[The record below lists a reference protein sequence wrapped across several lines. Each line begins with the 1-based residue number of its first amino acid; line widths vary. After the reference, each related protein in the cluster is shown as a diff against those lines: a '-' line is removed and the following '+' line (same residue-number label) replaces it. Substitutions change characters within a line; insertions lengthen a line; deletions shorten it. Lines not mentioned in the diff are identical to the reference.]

1 MLRQENR
8 GCCTQVSTPYSAA
21 PAYPK
26 IPIML
31 SALSIR
37 DFVLI
42 ERLDLEFDSGF
53 TALTGETGAGKSI
66 VLDALGLTCGAKA
79 DVAQVRT
86 GAARAE
92 ITAEFSFDPKSSTAK
107 VLAESASDDGSG
119 RVLLRRVVEAEGRSR
134 AFING
139 RPAAIAELRAL
150 GETLVDVHAQHEHQS
165 LTKPTVQREWLDQCC
180 AAGTAREAVAHAWQA
195 QQTARRAY
203 ERATQEADQLARER
217 DELDDRAKVLHAL
230 APNAS
235 EWAQLGVEQTK
246 LANAQTLMD
255 AASAA
260 VNAVA
265 DQDDALTE
273 SLATIISKLRAAERY
288 DASLKAHADLLDSAA
303 ISLDEAAH
311 GLRSYVEKFDL
322 DPDRAKEVEARMS
335 ALHQTARRFRVPVEQ
350 LEGLLTQT
358 QLRLAELA
366 ESADLDALERKLAQS
381 KQALAAACDEL
392 TRLRTAGA
400 KKLAKAVNAMIAE
413 LALGSARFEVQLL
426 PLAEPGSTGAEDVSY
441 RFASHPTLPVQPIEK
456 AASGGEL
463 ARLSLAIMVALAQA
477 DAIATLV
484 FDEVD
489 VGIGG
494 GVAAIVGAHLRALAG
509 TAKSGKKARQVFAV
523 THQAQVA
530 AHANQHLAV
539 RKLEAKNARGVRI
552 DTLSEK
558 ERIEELARMIAG
570 RETTAATR
578 AHAKELLVAGQA

>member
-1 MLRQENR
+1 ML
-8 GCCTQVSTPYSAA
+8 T
-21 PAYPK
+21 
-26 IPIML
+26 
-31 SALSIR
+31 ALSIR

-42 ERLDLEFDSGF
+42 ERLDLEFEGGF

-79 DVAQVRT
+79 DVEQVRV

-92 ITAEFSFDPKSSTAK
+92 ITAEFAFDAKSTTAK
-107 VLAESASDDGSG
+107 VLTESASDDGSG

-165 LTKPTVQREWLDQCC
+165 LTKPAVQREWLDQFC
-180 AAGTAREAVAHAWQA
+180 AAANARETVAQAWQA

-217 DELDDRAKVLHAL
+217 DELDERAKVLKSL
-230 APNAS
+230 APNAT

-246 LANAQTLMD
+246 CANAQTLMD

-260 VNAVA
+260 VNALA

-273 SLATIISKLRAAERY
+273 SLAGIISKLRAAQRY
-288 DASLKAHADLLDSAA
+288 DNALKEHADLLDSAA

-358 QLRLAELA
+358 QSRLAELA
-366 ESADLDALERKLAQS
+366 ESADLDALERKVAQS

-426 PLAEPGSTGAEDVSY
+426 PLAEPSSTGAEDVSY
-441 RFASHPTLPVQPIEK
+441 RFASHPTLPLQPIEK

-494 GVAAIVGAHLRALAG
+494 GVAAIVGAHLRALGA
-509 TAKSGKKARQVFAV
+509 GKKARQVFAV

-552 DTLSEK
+552 DALSEK

>member
-1 MLRQENR
+1 MLQ
-8 GCCTQVSTPYSAA
+8 
-21 PAYPK
+21 
-26 IPIML
+26 
-31 SALSIR
+31 ALSIR

-42 ERLDLEFDSGF
+42 ERLDLDFEAGF

-92 ITAEFSFDPKSSTAK
+92 ITAEFAFDAKSNTAK
-107 VLAESASDDGSG
+107 VLADSASDDGSG

-139 RPAAIAELRAL
+139 RPAAIGELRAL

-165 LTKPTVQREWLDQCC
+165 LTKPAVQREWLDQFC
-180 AAGTAREAVAHAWQA
+180 AASSAREAVAQAWQA

-217 DELDDRAKVLHAL
+217 DELDERAKVLNAL
-230 APNAS
+230 APNAT
-235 EWAQLGVEQTK
+235 EWTQLGVEQTK

-288 DASLKAHADLLDSAA
+288 DTALKEHADLLDSAA

-358 QLRLAELA
+358 QARLAELA
-366 ESADLDALERKLAQS
+366 ESADLDALERKVAQS

-426 PLAEPGSTGAEDVSY
+426 PLAEPSSTGAEDVSY

-494 GVAAIVGAHLRALAG
+494 GVAAIVGAHLRSLAAV
-509 TAKSGKKARQVFAV
+509 AKSGKKARQVFAV

-552 DTLSEK
+552 DALSEK